1 VSGIQWLVVPGVAM
15 LVLGW
20 VILDRANIG
29 VRRGRR
35 NSMFVL
41 LGGFVLAFVGLLVS
55 MLGVRAFDDQS
66 GCDDGRTVEGVDG
79 YCSDFRGGD

>member
-20 VILDRANIG
+20 VLLDRANTG

-35 NSMFVL
+35 NSMYFL
-41 LGGFVLAFVGLLVS
+41 LGGFVLGFAGLLVS
-55 MLGVRAFDDQS
+55 VLGVRAFDDQS
-66 GCDDGRTVEGVDG
+66 GCDDDRTVEGVDG